1 MSSAPLSRAE
11 LAGALAPELLSAAA
25 AAALPVRGRKKAG
38 VLVPLFASEVGAL
51 SIVMTRRGDDLRRH
65 AGELSFPGGRV
76 DDQDA
81 DLSSTALR
89 EAHEEIGL
97 APPSVEVIGALPPT
111 PTIATGYAVH
121 PFVGLIDP
129 GQEWVRSQREVAS
142 IHEFDVAQ
150 LRAGYGRRRIKRR
163 GIGFTTDTY
172 VVDDQLIWGATA
184 RILGELFAR
193 LEAAGLS

>member
-1 MSSAPLSRAE
+1 VSSAPISRAE
-11 LAGALAPELLSAAA
+11 LAGALAPELLNADA

-38 VLVPLFASEVGAL
+38 VLVPLFASDKAAL
-51 SIVMTRRGDDLRRH
+51 SIVMTRRGDNLRRH

-76 DDQDA
+76 DDDDV
-81 DLSSTALR
+81 DLSATALR

-97 APPSVEVIGALPPT
+97 APPSVELIGALPPT
-111 PTIATGYAVH
+111 STIATGYAVH

-129 GQEWVRSQREVAS
+129 GQKWVRSRREVAAV
-142 IHEFDVAQ
+142 HEFDVAE
-150 LRAGYGRRRIKRR
+150 LLAGYGRRRVKRR

-172 VVDDQLIWGATA
+172 VVDDQLVWGATA
-184 RILGELFAR
+184 RILGDLFAR

>member
-1 MSSAPLSRAE
+1 MSSEPLSRAD
-11 LAGALAPELLSAAA
+11 LAGALAPELLSAETAA
-25 AAALPVRGRKKAG
+25 TLPVRGRKKAS
-38 VLVPLFASEVGAL
+38 VLVPLFANDGGSL
-51 SIVMTRRGDDLRRH
+51 SIVMTRRGENLRRH
-65 AGELSFPGGRV
+65 AGELSFPGGRL
-76 DDQDA
+76 DEDDA

-97 APPSVEVIGALPPT
+97 APRSVELLGALPPT

-142 IHEFDVAQ
+142 VHEFGVAQ
-150 LRAGYGRRRIKRR
+150 LLAGYGRRRVKRR

-172 VVDDQLIWGATA
+172 VVDDQLVWGATA
-184 RILGELFAR
+184 RILGDLFTR
-193 LEAAGLS
+193 LGAAGLS

>member
-11 LAGALAPELLSAAA
+11 LARVLAPELLSAEA

-38 VLVPLFASEVGAL
+38 VLVPIFASDAGAL
-51 SIVMTRRGDDLRRH
+51 SVVMTRRGDKLRRH
-65 AGELSFPGGRV
+65 AGELSFPGGRA
-76 DDQDA
+76 DDD
-81 DLSSTALR
+81 DDNLSSTALR

-97 APPSVEVIGALPPT
+97 APPSVELLGALPPT

-121 PFVGLIDP
+121 PFVGLIEP
-129 GQEWVRSQREVAS
+129 GQEWIRSQREVES

-150 LRAGYGRRRIKRR
+150 LLAGYARRKMGRR
-163 GIGFTTDTY
+163 GIRFTTDTY

-184 RILGELFAR
+184 RILGDLFAR
-193 LEAAGLS
+193 LKAAGLS

>member
-1 MSSAPLSRAE
+1 MSSAPISRAE
-11 LAGALAPELLSAAA
+11 LAGALAPELLNADA

-38 VLVPLFASEVGAL
+38 VLVPLFASDKAAL
-51 SIVMTRRGDDLRRH
+51 SIVMTRRGDNLRRH

-76 DDQDA
+76 DDDDV
-81 DLSSTALR
+81 DLSATALR

-97 APPSVEVIGALPPT
+97 APPSVELIGALPPT
-111 PTIATGYAVH
+111 STIATGYAVH

-129 GQEWVRSQREVAS
+129 GQKWVRSRREVAAV
-142 IHEFDVAQ
+142 HEFDVAE
-150 LRAGYGRRRIKRR
+150 LLAGYGRRRVKRR

-172 VVDDQLIWGATA
+172 VVDDQLVWGATA
-184 RILGELFAR
+184 RILGDLFAR